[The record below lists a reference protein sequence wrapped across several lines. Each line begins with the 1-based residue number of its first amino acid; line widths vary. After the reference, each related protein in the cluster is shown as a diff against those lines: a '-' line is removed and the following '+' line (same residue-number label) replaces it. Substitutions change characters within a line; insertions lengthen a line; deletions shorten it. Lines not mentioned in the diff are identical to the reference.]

1 MEDIKYSFKVTF
13 NKYERK
19 TCLNDT
25 RTINVSN
32 ITIVA
37 KNAKFGCI
45 YRSGYVKFQKGKFN
59 YASGSNNY
67 PILFPM
73 GKKVE
78 IFVTNF
84 PCFPVLKTLRDHIE
98 ISDIK
103 QLINT

>member
-1 MEDIKYSFKVTF
+1 MSYSFKITF
-13 NKYERK
+13 NRYERR
-19 TCLNDT
+19 TCLSDV
-25 RTINVSN
+25 RTINISG

-45 YRSGYVKFQKGKFN
+45 YRSDYVKFQKGKFN

-78 IFVTNF
+78 LFISGFQNY
-84 PCFPVLKTLRDHIE
+84 PVIKEERDHIT
-98 ISDIK
+98 ISDIQ
-103 QLINT
+103 QLEK

>member
-1 MEDIKYSFKVTF
+1 MSYSFKITF

-19 TCLNDT
+19 TCLSDV
-25 RTINVSN
+25 RTINVSG

-45 YRSGYVKFQKGKFN
+45 YRSDYVKFQKGKFN

-78 IFVTNF
+78 LFISDF
-84 PCFPVLKTLRDHIE
+84 PNYPVIREERDHIS
-98 ISDIK
+98 ISDIQ
-103 QLINT
+103 QLEK